1 MVASASIEGSRVWLW
16 VGRILTGIVALFL
29 LFDSVIKLLKLD
41 IVVESFVQLGYPE
54 SVARP
59 IGILELACLVL
70 YLVPQTAVLG
80 AVLWTGI
87 LGGAITS
94 HLRVGDPVF
103 THLLFGVYL
112 GLMLW
117 GGLYLR
123 DAKLREVLPLRR

>member
-16 VGRILTGIVALFL
+16 VGRILTAIVALFL

-112 GLMLW
+112 GVMLW

>member
-70 YLVPQTAVLG
+70 YLVPQTAILG